1 MKKALTF
8 LKHEFLKMLPP
19 TLFFFIVF
27 HITAFTRALMAKQYG
42 IALSSST
49 AATIGA
55 LIVGKSILIVDA
67 LPLYD
72 WFSHKRLIYNV
83 AWRIFLYLIIVLLFQ
98 FIEELIPLI
107 SKYGTTSMA
116 TEHLIEEIEWP
127 RFWATH
133 IILIV
138 FIAFYNVA
146 TAVIGAIG
154 RNKFLEIF
162 FNPKSNHS
170 TKVD

>member
-1 MKKALTF
+1 LKKALIF
-8 LKHEFLKMLPP
+8 LKHEFFEMLPP
-19 TLFFFIVF
+19 TIFFFVVF
-27 HITAFTRALMAKQYG
+27 HIVAFTRSLMAKQYG
-42 IALSSST
+42 ISISSST

-107 SKYGTTSMA
+107 SKYGTISTAS
-116 TEHLIEEIEWP
+116 EHLIEEIKWP
-127 RFWATH
+127 NFWATH

-138 FIAFYNVA
+138 FIAFYNLA

-154 RNKFLEIF
+154 RNKLLKIF
-162 FNPKSNHS
+162 FSPKSNYS
-170 TKVD
+170 NKAD

>member
-8 LKHEFLKMLPP
+8 LKHEFLEMLPP
-19 TLFFFIVF
+19 TVFFFIVF
-27 HITAFTRALMAKQYG
+27 HILAFVRTLMAKQYG
-42 IALSSST
+42 ITLSSST

-72 WFSHKRLIYNV
+72 WFSQKKLIYNV
-83 AWRIFLYLIIVLLFQ
+83 VWRIFLYLIIVLLFQ
-98 FIEELIPLI
+98 FLEELIPLI
-107 SKYGTTSMA
+107 SKYGTISTA
-116 TEHLIEEIEWP
+116 REHLIEEINWL

-162 FNPKSNHS
+162 LSPKNNHPAN
-170 TKVD
+170 VD

>member
-1 MKKALTF
+1 MKRALTF
-8 LKHEFLKMLPP
+8 LKHELLEMLPP
-19 TLFFFIVF
+19 TIFFFIVF
-27 HITAFTRALMAKQYG
+27 HILAFVRTLMAKQYG
-42 IALSSST
+42 ITLSSST
-49 AATIGA
+49 AATIAA

-72 WFSHKRLIYNV
+72 WFSEKRLIYNI

-98 FIEELIPLI
+98 FLEELIPLI
-107 SKYGTTSMA
+107 SKYGTISTAS
-116 TEHLIEEIEWP
+116 EHLIEEIKWP

-162 FNPKSNHS
+162 SSPKSNHL
-170 TKVD
+170 TKAD